1 MVELLHVTPGANCF
15 APPRSA
21 KLSGPLGDLNV
32 PAPGPKT
39 LGTGGQLS
47 FPFFFRGFTSK
58 KRIKKVRDFAAK
70 VVVVGGKQFF
80 LAHIGAPLCRFG

>member
-47 FPFFFRGFTSK
+47 FPFFRGFTSK